1 MTALAVS
8 VVVVCLAVG
17 GLAAAADAVVSALS
31 LARAR
36 ALADA
41 DTPGARALVAVV
53 ASRTSTL
60 PALAFLR
67 FVAQGVIVVEAA
79 VVAVDHLEGG
89 VRWLAVAAAVVAVHL
104 LTEVVPRSLALHDA
118 ERNALRLAPVVRL
131 LVAVPPL
138 RAVVGG
144 LRRLAAV
151 VVPGRARPPVVTE
164 DELLALAEAAA
175 AAHSIEPAESRL
187 IHSALAFG
195 DRVVREVMVPRP
207 DMVTVDVDTTVSE
220 AASVAIEH
228 GLSRLPV
235 TGDGVDDIVG
245 LVLLKDLVR
254 AERSGAGG
262 APLRSLMRRVRFV
275 PETKHT
281 DELLGEMRSTGQHLA
296 VVVDEYG
303 GTAGLVTL
311 EDLVEELVGEI
322 VDEYDSEEPLM
333 EPLAGGEVLVH
344 GRMPVDQLRELVGTD
359 LPDGDWDTVGGLIF
373 HTLGHVPVPGEEVEV
388 EGLPMRVEKVEG
400 RRITRVRLRRPG
412 AGEGVAA
419 ASTPVPADIPPVGAG
434 PAGAAP

>member
-8 VVVVCLAVG
+8 VTVVCLAVG

-31 LARAR
+31 LTRAH

-41 DTPGARALVAVV
+41 PGGRALVAVV

-67 FVAQGVIVVEAA
+67 FVAQGVVVVEAA
-79 VVAVDHLEGG
+79 VVAVDRLDGG
-89 VRWLAVAAAVVAVHL
+89 IRWLAVAAVVVAVHL

-118 ERNALRLAPVVRL
+118 ERNALRLAPIVRL

-138 RAVVGG
+138 RVVVGG
-144 LRRLAAV
+144 LRRLASV
-151 VVPGRARPPVVTE
+151 VVPGRARPPVITE

-207 DMVTVDVDTTVSE
+207 DMITVDVDTTVSE

-281 DELLGEMRSTGQHLA
+281 DELLGEMRSTGEHLA

-322 VDEYDSEEPLM
+322 VDEYDTEEPLM

-400 RRITRVRLRRPG
+400 RRITRVRLRRPP
-412 AGEGVAA
+412 AAEGPTATAA
-419 ASTPVPADIPPVGAG
+419 PVPTDVTSVGTG
-434 PAGAAP
+434 PAGATP